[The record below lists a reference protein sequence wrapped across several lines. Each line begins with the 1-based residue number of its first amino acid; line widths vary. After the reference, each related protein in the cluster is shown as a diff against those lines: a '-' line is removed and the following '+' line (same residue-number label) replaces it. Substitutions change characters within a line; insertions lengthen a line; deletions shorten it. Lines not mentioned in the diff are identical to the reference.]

1 MSRISGGSRQEL
13 SLYKLQALLDYT
25 SILGKE
31 ATPALLLDRFK
42 QVIEEDLDIDRILFY
57 IKEEQGWT
65 LLLNSGFGPEQVAR
79 IDVERDLLQYRDT
92 AVMANAGTVFPEEI
106 DVVIPITQNE
116 EVRAYV
122 LLGDTHDERRG
133 VSPIIKH
140 LPFAQTLSS
149 ISFVALENFKLV
161 AQAIREEEIRA
172 QLRLAANLQRM
183 LIPKTE
189 ELPHLP
195 GVSIASCYQPFYEV
209 GGDYFDA
216 LALDER
222 TLGFC
227 MADVSGKGVA
237 SALLMT
243 NFQANFRAH
252 LDTKRPLEEL
262 VHRLNRQVIRLAKD
276 DLFVTLFVGRYD
288 CCTGCLEYV
297 NAGQN
302 PPLFYDATTGEIVQL
317 KSTTTGVGMLEPMPH
332 VQARSIRIE
341 HPSTLFCY
349 TDGLVEFRKNG
360 HEVYCTQSI
369 TDLMPLHSTPHELV
383 EAIMARTKAEER
395 EGERQ
400 VFDDVSMLALHFEPC
415 EGPDENC

>member
-1 MSRISGGSRQEL
+1 MMSRISGGSRQEL

-209 GGDYFDA
+209 GG
-216 LALDER
+216 
-222 TLGFC
+222 
-227 MADVSGKGVA
+227 
-237 SALLMT
+237 
-243 NFQANFRAH
+243 
-252 LDTKRPLEEL
+252 
-262 VHRLNRQVIRLAKD
+262 
-276 DLFVTLFVGRYD
+276 
-288 CCTGCLEYV
+288 
-297 NAGQN
+297 
-302 PPLFYDATTGEIVQL
+302 TT
-317 KSTTTGVGMLEPMPH
+317 
-332 VQARSIRIE
+332 
-341 HPSTLFCY
+341 
-349 TDGLVEFRKNG
+349 
-360 HEVYCTQSI
+360 
-369 TDLMPLHSTPHELV
+369 
-383 EAIMARTKAEER
+383 
-395 EGERQ
+395 
-400 VFDDVSMLALHFEPC
+400 SMHWL
-415 EGPDENC
+415 